1 MSEKLG
7 AFLVRKALIT
17 KDDLEEALGSQR
29 IYGGRLGTNLI
40 EVGALDIEVLS
51 KALGEQ
57 RGYPVATVAELA
69 AVTSAT
75 LKLVT
80 AELASKHQ
88 ALPLVLEGRRM
99 KVAMAAPYDPQ
110 HIDGLSFA
118 LGLRVVPVIVPE
130 LRLFFEQE
138 RRYGIKREE
147 RYIRLEG
154 EGGTLPPGVARERR
168 RFAPKVVTKPDA
180 IGAEISFEQMF
191 GTAAPAPAAQPTAA
205 APGSAAAPAAAPA
218 PKPAVTAPAAAAAAP
233 RPPAAAPAAPAA
245 AAPRP
250 PAPPAAAS
258 DDPYAAAAS
267 EGAVAKVLLGFCTAH
282 FRRVF
287 LFGERDGAAGV
298 SRGKGDGADRPQAK
312 AVRVPLDQPSCMSS
326 ATQSKFPMVVATS
339 MGLLDAALFGALAE
353 PGWTMVVAAIKRQAP
368 NRAFIAVVSDVAPD
382 AKLLGDFASMA
393 GRAEAALAKLG
404 GT

>member
-17 KDDLEEALGSQR
+17 KEDLEEALGSQR

-40 EVGALDIEVLS
+40 EVGALDIEALS
-51 KALGEQ
+51 KVLAEQ
-57 RGYPVATVAELA
+57 RGYPAVTPAELE
-69 AVTSAT
+69 AVSSAT

-80 AELASKHQ
+80 AELAEKHQ
-88 ALPLVLEGRRM
+88 AIPLSLEGRRL

-118 LGLRVVPVIVPE
+118 LGVRLVPHIVPE

-168 RFAPKVVTKPDA
+168 RFAPKVAAKLEA
-180 IGAEISFEQMF
+180 IGAEISLEQMF
-191 GTAAPAPAAQPTAA
+191 GTAAPPAGLTAAPAAAPAPKPAAAAA
-205 APGSAAAPAAAPA
+205 APAAALTPKPAAAAPAAAPA
-218 PKPAVTAPAAAAAAP
+218 PKPVAPP
-233 RPPAAAPAAPAA
+233 SPPAAAN
-245 AAPRP
+245 
-250 PAPPAAAS
+250 
-258 DDPYAAAAS
+258 DPYASAPT
-267 EGAVAKVLLGFCTAH
+267 EGAVAKVLLAFCTDR

-298 SRGKGDGADRPQAK
+298 SRAKGEGSDRPQAK
-312 AVRVPLDQPSCMSS
+312 AIRVPLNQPSCMST
-326 ATQSKFPMVVATS
+326 AAQSKAPVVVTAS

-353 PGWTMVVAAIKRQAP
+353 PGWTMVVAAMKRQAP
-368 NRAFIAVVSDVAPD
+368 NRAFIAVASDAAPD
-382 AKLLGDFASMA
+382 AKLLGDLSSMVS
-393 GRAEAALAKLG
+393 RAEAALAKLG
-404 GT
+404 GA